1 MDLSFHFHFSF
12 TATDCQIKGAAR
24 MDFSTFTFHF
34 SLTAKACQRTLV
46 LLIKPDLVGAF
57 EGVFKRSGVFCM
69 CLNIAICLFL
79 NLEQMR
85 EFPSK
90 MHLIKKSKSSAVFHT
105 SSVRIAS
112 NLKFYLCIIYQ
123 ILKLLNGLEF

>member
-1 MDLSFHFHFSF
+1 MQPGWSFNFFISAGVDLSFHFHFSF
-12 TATDCQIKGAAR
+12 TAT
-24 MDFSTFTFHF
+24 
-34 SLTAKACQRTLV
+34 LV
-46 LLIKPDLVGAF
+46 LLMKPDLVGAF
-57 EGVFKRSGVFCM
+57 EGVFKRNGVFCM